1 MKFKF
6 LVIGSNSFSGSHF
19 IAHLISKNQN
29 VLGVSRSSEIN
40 KVFLPYKWNKIKKE
54 QGKFK
59 FYKININKQSSKLL
73 NLIKKFNISHIINF
87 AAQGMVE
94 QSWNSPHDWYQTN
107 LLSQVNL
114 FQGLIK
120 LKKIKKYIHITTPE
134 VYGSTK
140 NWLKENFNFN
150 PSTPYAIS
158 RAACDMHL
166 SALFKVKK
174 FPVIFTRASNVYGP
188 GQQLYRIVPKTLISS
203 ISGKKISLNGGG
215 KSRRSFIFIDD
226 VCSAI
231 YKILL
236 YGKIGETYHIST
248 NEIYSIK
255 NLVKQISN
263 LTSVSYKNLA
273 KNSNERKGK
282 DHAYLL
288 DTSKIRKNLKWS
300 DQINLNTGLVET
312 LKWIK
317 NNYSYLKKNSTE
329 YKHKA

>member
-1 MKFKF
+1 M
-6 LVIGSNSFSGSHF
+6 S
-19 IAHLISKNQN
+19 
-29 VLGVSRSSEIN
+29 
-40 KVFLPYKWNKIKKE
+40 
-54 QGKFK
+54 
-59 FYKININKQSSKLL
+59 
-73 NLIKKFNISHIINF
+73 
-87 AAQGMVE
+87 
-94 QSWNSPHDWYQTN
+94 
-107 LLSQVNL
+107 
-114 FQGLIK
+114 
-120 LKKIKKYIHITTPE
+120 
-134 VYGSTK
+134 VYGVKPDEAIGEEAECMPQSFYGVAKLASEHYMRIYQQYGINSTS
-140 NWLKENFNFN
+140 L
-150 PSTPYAIS
+150 
-158 RAACDMHL
+158 R
-166 SALFKVKK
+166 LF
-174 FPVIFTRASNVYGP
+174 NVYGP

-236 YGKIGETYHIST
+236 YGKTGETYHIST

-263 LTSVSYKNLA
+263 LTSVSFKNLA